1 MLSLWCVFVLTLQG
15 GAASISA
22 PIIYSSVVA
31 FGAVTDTRDFALNI
45 RLSFLRLLSVCS
57 VFHPR
62 ALDFFFFMVASKD
75 IFNLSP
81 SRPVEIRNNCSRMP
95 PSLYCSHGFL
105 LKPFT
110 NQVDVNTHF
119 NFCFFKD
126 YLRASTFITGSPT

>member
-31 FGAVTDTRDFALNI
+31 FGAVTDTRDFAVNI

-62 ALDFFFFMVASKD
+62 ALDFFFFLWLPVKTSSISVPPDQLKLETTTAGGRRLCTAATAS
-75 IFNLSP
+75 
-81 SRPVEIRNNCSRMP
+81 C
-95 PSLYCSHGFL
+95 
-105 LKPFT
+105 
-110 NQVDVNTHF
+110 
-119 NFCFFKD
+119 
-126 YLRASTFITGSPT
+126 

>member
-62 ALDFFFFMVASKD
+62 ALDFFFLWLPVKTSSISVPPDQLKLETTAAGCRRLCTAAMAS
-75 IFNLSP
+75 
-81 SRPVEIRNNCSRMP
+81 C
-95 PSLYCSHGFL
+95 
-105 LKPFT
+105 
-110 NQVDVNTHF
+110 
-119 NFCFFKD
+119 
-126 YLRASTFITGSPT
+126 